1 MAFGVGGIC
10 LNTFTFSMSPP
21 ALLSRRLGV
30 RVARSRKSAKA
41 AGSRFERIIADYI
54 SEVLEDDRVDR
65 MPRRGSD
72 DRGDVMGVRA
82 HGRPVAIECKD
93 VVRMNLPQWVDEA
106 HREAGN
112 GDALVGVVVSKRHGN
127 GDPGSQWVHMELRD
141 FVSLITG
148 QTQEGCYGL

>member
-1 MAFGVGGIC
+1 M
-10 LNTFTFSMSPP
+10 TR
-21 ALLSRRLGV
+21 SRR
-30 RVARSRKSAKA
+30 SAKA
-41 AGSRFERIIADYI
+41 AGSRFERVIADYL
-54 SEVLEDDRVDR
+54 SDALEDDRVDR
-65 MPRRGSD
+65 MPRRGVD

-82 HGRPVAIECKD
+82 HGKSVAIECKD
-93 VVRMNLPQWVDEA
+93 VTRMNLPQWVDES

-112 GDALVGVVVSKRHGN
+112 GDSLCGVVVSKRHGN